1 MACKTCLVHR
11 CPQIHMTF
19 SLLIMSRWM
28 VRRIS
33 RSDGVLSQI
42 LQSVGCW
49 QAVVSSYLTHLT
61 KSNTFTACDII
72 IVISIEVVL
81 RESHCTSEYIRT
93 LTALNYE
100 REAS

>member
-1 MACKTCLVHR
+1 MPSGTHDYLSLVHV
-11 CPQIHMTF
+11 Q
-19 SLLIMSRWM
+19 
-28 VRRIS
+28 V
-33 RSDGVLSQI
+33 DGEEDIKKGVDLMEFSQI

-81 RESHCTSEYIRT
+81 QESHCTSEYIRT
-93 LTALNYE
+93 LTALNY
-100 REAS
+100 